1 MGLTNEKTRA
11 HLKRK
16 KRIRKKIFGT
26 SERLRLSIFRSAR
39 HMYAQIIEDTTGRT
53 LVSASTVEKAVR
65 ELPKFED
72 KKSAANHIGRLLAQR
87 AVEKGISKVVFDR
100 NGFLYHGR
108 VKALSTGAREGGL
121 EF

>member
-1 MGLTNEKTRA
+1 MGLTNEKIRA

-26 SERLRLSIFRSAR
+26 SECLRLSIFRSAR

-53 LVSASTVEKAVR
+53 LVSASTVERAVR
-65 ELPKFED
+65 EMPKFED

-87 AVEKGISKVVFDR
+87 AVEKGISKVRVSTMIEFTINLIKYR
-100 NGFLYHGR
+100 FGF
-108 VKALSTGAREGGL
+108 KI
-121 EF
+121 